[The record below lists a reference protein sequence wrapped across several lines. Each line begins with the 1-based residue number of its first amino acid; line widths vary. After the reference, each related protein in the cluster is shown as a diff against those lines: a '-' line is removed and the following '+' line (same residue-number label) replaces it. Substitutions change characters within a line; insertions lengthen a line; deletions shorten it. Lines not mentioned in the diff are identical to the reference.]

1 MRSMKILTA
10 RPHRLLEA
18 CVGRL
23 GEATERGES
32 CMFLVPAQ
40 YTLQAEIEIM
50 ERLRVNGSFLID
62 VLSPKRLQSRVF
74 ELAGMPKQT
83 IFDERGKCMVLSAI
97 IEEQKDELVVYRGAA
112 QNGTPGFT
120 ARVSNM
126 IASLKRSGLSAA
138 DVAESAEK
146 MEENQP
152 AKAKLRDIARLYA
165 AYEQKM
171 AGELADAEDVSREMC
186 ARFAASGVF
195 KGQNVFVY
203 GFDVI
208 TPTFA
213 EELLSIA
220 PLCKSLT
227 LAIETDE
234 NAAPDGRLF
243 APVNYSL
250 ERLEKLAKERKIV
263 VEREKLETEL
273 DAPTD
278 IRLLEKRLYAIGGA
292 PCMEKPT
299 AIELLAASG
308 KRQEVH
314 LAAARMRRLAAAG
327 EDIAQMAVVYPK
339 QSGYGALLQNI
350 LPMYGLSAYVA
361 EKRQAGAHP
370 LSRFLLSA
378 LAALSGG
385 WRLSDIL
392 ECAQS
397 GFLGLSQDE
406 LDRFCAYCEGTD
418 IRGEAMRKPF
428 RYPKGATEEELAVL
442 EESRKRIVT
451 PLLALQDA
459 LQTAKT
465 ADDTIHAVLALLENV
480 HAYETLE
487 DMRDELNESGLTAE
501 AQDCAQVWNAMMTT
515 LDQLHTLLGG
525 QAVPAKI
532 MMGLLQNGLSALELA
547 ALPPADGAVICGE
560 IGNVRTA
567 QVQTLFAIGMN
578 DMPAGNDNGLLTVN
592 EQLAAQEISGAYLGM
607 TPQESAALG
616 QLDELK
622 ALSGARAKMIVSYAV
637 ADETGRALREGD
649 AVQAL
654 RRLFPN
660 MPVYGGL
667 AQEERETMLCAET
680 PALEALAVEIS
691 EAADGRHELS
701 GEYAATAAAI
711 ALNAEGE
718 ERLLSVTRGLGDPPE
733 KRMTGVLARTLYGRP
748 VSSVSRLET
757 FAQCPYKHFVRYGLV
772 PKQEQRPGVDAA
784 ELGTLYHEAAERFTD
799 AVTALPE
806 FPEVSQEVC
815 DRLMDEAV
823 SPLIDAWRESPMG
836 ESKRGEAVA
845 KRIRRTAKRTARNI
859 ISQYADSSFRPMQME
874 FVFGQNGIS
883 PIVLELADGSFA
895 YLQGRIDRVDVMTGG
910 GLRVIDYKSGSR
922 KFDPTLVYW
931 GLQLQL
937 LLYLAAALAR
947 VPGSHA
953 AGFFYCRIA
962 DPTIKTESRIREEVE
977 KQIAKKLA
985 LNGISLSDV
994 AILRAQGGQQ
1004 AAMVTK
1010 EGKPNGRFA
1019 ASMVDEAGM
1028 EKLLSFAQH
1037 KAASLAGEI
1046 YGGEIDD
1053 SPVERNAF
1061 NACQNCE
1068 YSAICVFDPMRK
1080 PRRRMTT
1087 KKLEDLM

>member
-1 MRSMKILTA
+1 MKILTA
-10 RPHRLLEA
+10 RPHRLLEE
-18 CVGRL
+18 CVRRL
-23 GEATERGES
+23 GEKTQQGES
-32 CMFLVPAQ
+32 CMFLVPSQ

-50 ERLRVNGSFLID
+50 ERLHVNGSFLID

-83 IFDERGKCMVLSAI
+83 IFDERGKCMVLSTI
-97 IEEQKDELVVYRGAA
+97 IEEQKDGLTFYRGAA
-112 QNGTPGFT
+112 QSGTAGFT
-120 ARVSNM
+120 ARISSM

-138 DVAESAEK
+138 DVAESAKK
-146 MEENQP
+146 MEEENP
-152 AKAKLRDIARLYA
+152 ARAKLGDIARIYA
-165 AYEQKM
+165 AYEQRM

-186 ARFAASGVF
+186 ARFATSGLF
-195 KGQNVFVY
+195 KEQNIFVY
-203 GFDVI
+203 GFDMI

-213 EELLSIA
+213 AELLSME
-220 PLCKSLT
+220 PLCSSLT
-227 LAIETDE
+227 LTIETDA

-250 ERLEKLAKERKIV
+250 ERLEKLAKERGVAVK
-263 VEREKLETEL
+263 REVLNAEL
-273 DAPTD
+273 DAPAD
-278 IRLLEKRLYAIGGA
+278 IREMEKKLYALGCA
-292 PCMEKPT
+292 PCMKEPT
-299 AIELLAASG
+299 AIELHAASG
-308 KRQEVH
+308 KRQEVY
-314 LAAARMRRLAAAG
+314 LAAAQMRRLAAEG
-327 EDIAQMAVVYPK
+327 EDVAQMAVVYPK
-339 QSGYGALLQNI
+339 QSGYGPLLQNI

-370 LSRFLLSA
+370 LSRFILSA
-378 LAALSGG
+378 LTAISGN
-385 WRLSDIL
+385 WRLADIL

-406 LDRFCAYCEGTD
+406 LDRFCVYCEGAD
-418 IRGEAMRKPF
+418 VRGDAMRKPF
-428 RYPKGATEEELAVL
+428 RYPKGVTEDELAAL
-442 EESRKRIVT
+442 EESRKQVMT
-451 PLLALQDA
+451 PLLALQHD
-459 LQTAKT
+459 LQAAET
-465 ADDTIHAVLALLENV
+465 ADDTIRAVLALLENV

-487 DMRDELNESGLTAE
+487 DMRDELNAAGLTAE

-525 QAVPAKI
+525 RAVSAK
-532 MMGLLQNGLSALELA
+532 MVTGLLQNGLSALELA

-567 QVQTLFAIGMN
+567 QVRTLFAIGMN
-578 DMPAGNDNGLLTVN
+578 DMPGSGDNGLLTVQ
-592 EQLAAQEISGAYLGM
+592 EQQAAQEVSGAYLGM

-622 ALSGARAKMIVSYAV
+622 ALSGAKERIILSYAV
-637 ADETGRALREGD
+637 ADDTGRTLREGE
-649 AVQAL
+649 AVQAI

-667 AQEERETMLCAET
+667 AQEERVEMLCAKA
-680 PALEALAVEIS
+680 PALEALAVELS
-691 EAADGRHELS
+691 ETADGRRELGRQYASAAAVLS
-701 GEYAATAAAI
+701 GE
-711 ALNAEGE
+711 E
-718 ERLLSVTRGLGDPPE
+718 ESARQLFNVTRGLGAPPD
-733 KRMTGVLARTLYGRP
+733 KRLQSTLARTLYGRP

-772 PKQEQRPGVDAA
+772 PKREQRPGVDAA
-784 ELGTLYHEAAERFTD
+784 ELGTIYHEAAERFTH

-806 FPEVSQEVC
+806 FPEVSVEVC
-815 DRLMDEAV
+815 DKLMDEAV

-836 ESKRGEAVA
+836 ESRRGEAVA
-845 KRIRRTAKRTARNI
+845 RRIRRTAKRTARNI
-859 ISQYADSSFRPMQME
+859 VSQYADSSFRPAQME
-874 FVFGQNGIS
+874 FVFGQNGLS
-883 PIVLELADGSFA
+883 PIVLELGDGTFV

-962 DPTIKTESRIREEVE
+962 DPTVQTESRIREEVE
-977 KQIAKKLA
+977 RQIAKKLA
-985 LNGISLSDV
+985 LSGISLSDV
-994 AILRAQGGQQ
+994 TILRAQGGQQ

-1010 EGKPNGRFA
+1010 DGKPNGRFA

-1028 EKLLSFAQH
+1028 EKLLTFARN
-1037 KAASLAGEI
+1037 KAAALADEI
-1046 YGGEIDD
+1046 YAGEIDD
-1053 SPVERNAF
+1053 SPVERETF

-1068 YSAICVFDPMRK
+1068 YSAICVFDPLRK
-1080 PRRRMTT
+1080 PRRRLTA
-1087 KKLEDLM
+1087 KRLEDLT

>member
-1 MRSMKILTA
+1 MKILTA
-10 RPHRLLEA
+10 RPHRLLEE
-18 CVGRL
+18 CVRRL
-23 GEATERGES
+23 GEAAERGES
-32 CMFLVPAQ
+32 CMFLVPSQ

-74 ELAGMPKQT
+74 ELAGRPNRT

-97 IEEQKDELVVYRGAA
+97 IEEQKDELTVYRGAA
-112 QNGTPGFT
+112 QSGTAGFT
-120 ARVSNM
+120 ERVSSM

-146 MEENQP
+146 MDADNP
-152 AKAKLRDIARLYA
+152 ARVKLGDIARIYA
-165 AYEQKM
+165 AYEGRM

-186 ARFAASGVF
+186 ARFAASGIF

-203 GFDVI
+203 GFDMI

-213 EELLSIA
+213 AELLSMA
-220 PLCKSLT
+220 PLCRTLT
-227 LAIETDE
+227 LAIETDA
-234 NAAPDGRLF
+234 NAAPDGSLF

-250 ERLEKLAKERKIV
+250 ERLEKLAKERGV
-263 VEREKLETEL
+263 TVDREVLVAEL

-278 IRLLEKRLYAIGGA
+278 IRLLEKGLYALGGA
-292 PCMEKPT
+292 PCTQEPT
-299 AIELLAASG
+299 AIELHAASG

-327 EDIAQMAVVYPK
+327 EDASQMAVVYPK
-339 QSGYGALLQNI
+339 QSGYGPLLQNI
-350 LPMYGLSAYVA
+350 LPMYGLSAYIA

-370 LSRFLLSA
+370 LSRFMLGA
-378 LAALSGG
+378 LAAISGG
-385 WRLSDIL
+385 WRLTDIL

-397 GFLGLSQDE
+397 GFLGLSRE
-406 LDRFCAYCEGTD
+406 ALDRFCAYCEGAD
-418 IRGEAMRKPF
+418 VRSDAMRKPF
-428 RYPKGATEEELAVL
+428 RYPKGVTEEELAAL
-442 EESRKRIVT
+442 EESRKQVMT
-451 PLLALQDA
+451 PLLALQRN
-459 LQTAKT
+459 LQAAKT
-465 ADDTIHAVLALLENV
+465 ADDTIRAVLALLESV

-487 DMRDELNESGLTAE
+487 DMRDELNVAGLAAE

-525 QAVPAKI
+525 QAVSAKTV
-532 MMGLLQNGLSALELA
+532 MGLLQNGLSALELA

-567 QVQTLFAIGMN
+567 QVQTLFAVGMN
-578 DMPAGNDNGLLTVN
+578 DLPASGDNGLLTVS
-592 EQLAAQEISGAYLGM
+592 EQQAAQAVSGAYLGM

-616 QLDELK
+616 RLDELK
-622 ALSGARAKMIVSYAV
+622 ALSGAKGRIILSYAV
-637 ADETGRALREGD
+637 ADDTGRALREGTV
-649 AVQAL
+649 VQAL
-654 RRLFPN
+654 RRLFPK
-660 MPVYGGL
+660 MKVYGGL
-667 AQEERETMLCAET
+667 AREERAAMLCAKA
-680 PALEALAVEIS
+680 PALEALAVELS
-691 EAADGRHELS
+691 ETADGRHAL
-701 GEYAATAAAI
+701 GEAYAAAAAAI
-711 ALNAEGE
+711 AADSDGE
-718 ERLLSVTRGLGDPPE
+718 AQLLGVTRGLGDPPE
-733 KRMTGVLARTLYGRP
+733 KKLPGTLARTLYGRP

-757 FAQCPYKHFVRYGLV
+757 FAQCPYKHFVRYGLM
-772 PKQEQRPGVDAA
+772 PKREQQPGVDAA
-784 ELGTLYHEAAERFTD
+784 ELGTLYHEAAERFTN

-806 FPEVSQEVC
+806 FPDVSAEVC
-815 DRLMDEAV
+815 DKLMDEAV
-823 SPLIDAWRESPMG
+823 SPLIDTWRESPMG

-859 ISQYADSSFRPMQME
+859 VSQYADSSFRPMQME
-874 FVFGQNGIS
+874 FVFGQNGLS
-883 PIVLELADGSFA
+883 PIVLELGDGTFV

-937 LLYLAAALAR
+937 LLYLAAALSR

-962 DPTIKTESRIREEVE
+962 DPMIKTESRIQEEVE
-977 KQIAKKLA
+977 RQIAKKLS
-985 LNGISLSDV
+985 LSGISLSDV
-994 AILRAQGGQQ
+994 TILRAQGGPQ

-1010 EGKPNGRFA
+1010 DGKPNGRFA
-1019 ASMVDEAGM
+1019 ASMVDEMGM
-1028 EKLLSFAQH
+1028 ANLLAFARH
-1037 KAASLAGEI
+1037 KATELAGEI

-1053 SPVERNAF
+1053 SPYERGAL

-1080 PRRRMTT
+1080 PRRRLTA
-1087 KKLEDLM
+1087 KKLEDLT

>member
-1 MRSMKILTA
+1 MKILTA
-10 RPHRLLEA
+10 RPHRLLGE
-18 CVGRL
+18 CVRRL
-23 GEATERGES
+23 GEVTERGEN
-32 CMFLVPAQ
+32 CMFLVPSQ

-50 ERLRVNGSFLID
+50 ERLHVNGSFLID
-62 VLSPKRLQSRVF
+62 VLSPKRLKSRVF
-74 ELAGMPKQT
+74 ELAGLPQQT

-97 IEEQKDELVVYRGAA
+97 IEEQKDELTIYRGAA
-112 QNGTPGFT
+112 QSGTAGFT
-120 ARVSNM
+120 ARVSSM

-146 MEENQP
+146 LDADNP
-152 AKAKLRDIARLYA
+152 ARAKLGDIARIYA
-165 AYEQKM
+165 AYEQRM

-186 ARFAASGVF
+186 ARFAASGIF

-203 GFDVI
+203 GFDMI

-213 EELLSIA
+213 AELLSIA
-220 PLCKSLT
+220 PLCHSLT
-227 LAIETDE
+227 LAIETDA

-250 ERLEKLAKERKIV
+250 ERLEKLAKERGV
-263 VEREKLETEL
+263 LVEREVLETEL
-273 DAPTD
+273 DAPKD
-278 IRLLEKRLYAIGGA
+278 IQRLEKQLYALGGA
-292 PCMEKPT
+292 PCMEEPT

-308 KRQEVH
+308 KQQEVH
-314 LAAARMRRLAAAG
+314 LAAARMRRLAADG
-327 EDIAQMAVVYPK
+327 EDVSQMAVVYPK
-339 QSGYGALLQNI
+339 QSGYGPLLQNI
-350 LPMYGLSAYVA
+350 LPMYGLSAYVS
-361 EKRQAGAHP
+361 EKRQAGAYP

-378 LAALSGG
+378 LAAISGG
-385 WRLSDIL
+385 WRLSDIM

-397 GFLGLSQDE
+397 GFLRLDQE
-406 LDRFCAYCEGTD
+406 ALDRFCAYCEGAD
-418 IRGEAMRKPF
+418 VRNDAMRKPF
-428 RYPKGATEEELAVL
+428 RYPKGVTEEELAAL
-442 EESRKRIVT
+442 EESRKQVMT
-451 PLLALQDA
+451 PLLTLQRN
-459 LQTAKT
+459 LQAAKT
-465 ADDTIHAVLALLENV
+465 ADETIHAVLALLEDV

-487 DMRDELNESGLTAE
+487 DMRDELNASDLTAE

-525 QAVPAKI
+525 QAVPAKTV
-532 MMGLLQNGLSALELA
+532 MGLLQNGLSALELA

-567 QVQTLFAIGMN
+567 QVQTLFTIGMN
-578 DMPAGNDNGLLTVN
+578 DMPGSSDNGLLTVG
-592 EQLAAQEISGAYLGM
+592 EQLAAQEVSGAYLGM

-622 ALSGARAKMIVSYAV
+622 ALSGAKGRIILSYAV
-637 ADETGRALREGD
+637 ADDTGRALREGT
-649 AVQAL
+649 AVQAI
-654 RRLFPN
+654 RKLFPH

-667 AQEERETMLCAET
+667 AQEERAAMLCAKA
-680 PALEALAVEIS
+680 PALEALAVELS
-691 EAADGRHELS
+691 EVADGRRKLGEEYASAAGTLTMDES
-701 GEYAATAAAI
+701 GER
-711 ALNAEGE
+711 E
-718 ERLLSVTRGLGDPPE
+718 LLAVTRGLGDPAE
-733 KRMTGVLARTLYGRP
+733 KKLQSSLARTLYGRP

-772 PKQEQRPGVDAA
+772 PKQEQRPGVDVA
-784 ELGTLYHEAAERFTD
+784 ELGTLYHEAAERFTN

-806 FPEVSQEVC
+806 FPEVPPEVC

-823 SPLIDAWRESPMG
+823 SPLIDTWRESPMG
-836 ESKRGEAVA
+836 ESRRGEAVA
-845 KRIRRTAKRTARNI
+845 RRIRRTAKRTARNI
-859 ISQYADSSFRPMQME
+859 VSQYADSSFRPMQME
-874 FVFGQNGIS
+874 FVFGQNGLS
-883 PIVLELADGSFA
+883 PIVLELGDGSFV

-977 KQIAKKLA
+977 RQIAKKLA

-994 AILRAQGGQQ
+994 TILRAQGGQQ

-1010 EGKPNGRFA
+1010 DGKPNGRFA
-1019 ASMVDEAGM
+1019 SSMVDETGM
-1028 EKLLSFAQH
+1028 EKLLTFAQN
-1037 KAASLAGEI
+1037 KATALAGEI
-1046 YGGEIDD
+1046 YGGAIDD
-1053 SPVERNAF
+1053 SPVERGTF

-1068 YSAICVFDPMRK
+1068 YAAICVFDPLRK
-1080 PRRRMTT
+1080 PRRRLTT
-1087 KKLEDLM
+1087 KKLEDLT